1 MKTSHVMCLSKI
13 LTDLCFTKQKI
24 KNGNYFC
31 NSCPQCFS
39 SKNVLTEHIK
49 VCLSINGA
57 QSVRFEKGMIK
68 FKDYFKQ
75 VPVPFKTYADFECNL
90 KSIES
95 YEGSYRK
102 KYQDHVPCNFA
113 YKIICVDDKFIK
125 PIVVF
130 QAEIV
135 AYEFVQEFLKLVSAI
150 FSPNDSPSKTMK
162 SVFYFI

>member
-1 MKTSHVMCLSKI
+1 MKTSHVMCLLKI

-57 QSVRFEKGMIK
+57 LSVRFEKGMIK

-90 KSIES
+90 ES
-95 YEGSYRK
+95 VECYEDSYSK
-102 KYQDHVPCNFA
+102 KYQDHIRCSFA
-113 YKIICVDDKFIK
+113 YKLVCVDDEFTK
-125 PIVVF
+125 PIFVF
-130 QAEIV
+130 RGENA
-135 AYEFVQEFLKLVSAI
+135 AYAA
-150 FSPNDSPSKTMK
+150 
-162 SVFYFI
+162 